1 MDASLNPQPTGPQ
14 QARQLPVRLMACLLT
29 LLAVVTML
37 AVSALT
43 PAQAAGPLILGAGSA
58 QVDAWPAVTILP
70 DPRHTLT
77 PESALAARAQF
88 NVPQSAYATLGVHKE
103 PMWLHIPVRQES
115 GSDGDWVIDIDFAVI
130 NRVDIYLTSA
140 GKVVEHYRTG
150 NLQPVEPGA
159 QPARIP
165 TTLVHLTPGTDYE
178 VLLRVENIG
187 AMILP
192 IRFSRAATFHG
203 RALNEQMLQG
213 MLTGLS
219 LCLLLY
225 SLAQW
230 ANLRE
235 PLFASYALLVAGS
248 FLFSFEFFGLGAQ
261 YIWHNNAWMSIHS
274 GGLFAL
280 MASCGAYLF
289 VQQALARPGMDR
301 TFTRLMHGGAL
312 LCVLSAAAFAADLF
326 SVDVLVAIVSTLG
339 LLPMLFGLPGAY
351 RRARRGDVVGVYFLC
366 GWAVAF
372 TSSVVLSRVISGEVG
387 ANFWSMHVLQL
398 GHVFDQLVF
407 MRILGLRTKAI
418 QTAMLRAEAS
428 TRMKSDFLA
437 NMSHEIRTPMNAIIG
452 MSRLALMAEPNPKLR
467 NYLSKIQGAGEH
479 LLGIIN
485 DILDFSRIEAG
496 KLTLE
501 EVPFDLNEM
510 LEHLASLTAIKTDAK
525 RVELVFR
532 VGAGVPARLVG
543 DPLRLGQI
551 LINLTSNA
559 VKFTE
564 QGEIVVAVKLVEQL
578 DGQVALR
585 FSVSDTGIGMNQELL
600 KRLFESFSQADG
612 SVTRKYGGTGLGLSI
627 TKQLVE
633 LMGGSI
639 HVSSTPGVGS
649 RFSFTIKLGMGSDDD
664 VALAS
669 PAALLHQVR
678 VMVVDDSATAR
689 DALVEMLGSFGV
701 TAHAAS
707 SGEQSLTM
715 LTKAEEAGEPY
726 QVLLM
731 DYMMPGWDGVET
743 IRRLHADPRLSAPPA
758 ILMVSVCTRDTVV
771 QQEGEVPLQGFLTKP
786 VGPALL
792 YHSLLQALQP
802 EADDAPAAAP
812 EEAPVAGLRMSDL
825 AALTGARILL
835 VDDNANNREVALD
848 FLSTIRMQVDV
859 ATNGREAIAQ
869 ALSNDY
875 DLVLMD
881 IQMREMDGLSATR
894 QIRADGRH
902 PDLPIIAMTAYA
914 MAGDREKSLEAG
926 MNDHVT
932 KPIDPDLLFGT
943 LLKWI
948 SPVRLAGRVGGYAG
962 AAAPVPAT
970 AAQIPAALTAAAAA
984 PAAAPAGGLAAVPGI
999 DWQMALAGVDGQ
1011 QARLQRRVRGFVEEY
1026 RNMPQTVRSA
1036 IASGQSELLQSL
1048 AHNLKSSAV
1057 YVGAAV
1063 LASLAHQLEQ
1073 ALRDGQQAPIGR
1085 LARELLAQLELV
1097 LAGLAPIAAEAA
1109 AAGAAQPLPAMQAS
1123 QAAQSEQAALAA
1135 LLRQLDACLR
1145 SDDARAEDLLQAL
1158 RAALPGDAHAVTLA
1172 ALAHAVNEIEYGI
1185 ALGPL
1190 AELAQAL
1197 QITLEEKD
1205 Q

>member
-1 MDASLNPQPTGPQ
+1 MVLAPLNQQPSGLPPASPLPT
-14 QARQLPVRLMACLLT
+14 RLIAGLLV
-29 LLAVVTML
+29 LLAVLAML
-37 AVSALT
+37 AVSALA
-43 PAQAAGPLILGAGSA
+43 PAQAAAPLLLGADTA
-58 QVDAWPAVTILP
+58 QADAWPAVTILP
-70 DPRHTLT
+70 DPERKLT
-77 PESALAARAQF
+77 PEAALAARAQF
-88 NVPQSAYATLGVHKE
+88 AVPQSAYATLGVHKE
-103 PMWLHIPVRQES
+103 PMWLRIPVRLAAGS
-115 GSDGDWVIDIDFAVI
+115 GDDWIIDIDFAVI
-130 NRVDIYLTSA
+130 NRVDIYVTSG
-140 GKVVEHYRTG
+140 GKVLEHYRTG
-150 NLQPVEPGA
+150 NLQPVAAGE
-159 QPARIP
+159 QPSRSP
-165 TTLVHLTPGTDYE
+165 TTMIHLTPGADYE

-192 IRFSRAATFHG
+192 VRFSRAATFHG

-213 MLTGLS
+213 VLTGLS

-230 ANLRE
+230 ANLKE

-261 YIWHNNAWMSIHS
+261 YLWHNNAWMSIHS

-326 SVDVLVAIVSTLG
+326 SVDTLVAIVSTLG

-351 RRARRGDVVGVYFLC
+351 RRARRGDVVGIYFLC
-366 GWAVAF
+366 GWAVSFA
-372 TSSVVLSRVISGEVG
+372 SSVILSRVISGEVG
-387 ANFWSMHVLQL
+387 ANFWSMHVLQF
-398 GHVFDQLVF
+398 GHVFDQLIF
-407 MRILGLRTKAI
+407 MRILGMRTKAI

-501 EVPFDLNEM
+501 AVPFDLNEM

-585 FSVSDTGIGMNQELL
+585 FSVSDTGIGMNPEQL
-600 KRLFESFSQADG
+600 KRLFESFTQADG
-612 SVTRKYGGTGLGLSI
+612 SITRKYGGTGLGLSI

-633 LMGGSI
+633 LMGGTI

-649 RFSFTIKLGMGSDDD
+649 RFSFNIKLGVSADDA
-664 VALAS
+664 VALSS

-715 LTKAEEAGEPY
+715 LAKAEEAGEPY

-802 EADDAPAAAP
+802 DAEKTEAPAA
-812 EEAPVAGLRMSDL
+812 EAPITGLRMSDL
-825 AALTGARILL
+825 ATLTGARILL

-859 ATNGREAIAQ
+859 AMNGREAIQ
-869 ALSNDY
+869 LALANDY

-948 SPVRLAGRVGGYAG
+948 APARLAGRASGQ
-962 AAAPVPAT
+962 AAATVQPAVV
-970 AAQIPAALTAAAAA
+970 AAAAAAATAAAAT
-984 PAAAPAGGLAAVPGI
+984 PAGSGPATADDALPAVRGI
-999 DWQMALAGVDGQ
+999 DWNMALASVDGQ
-1011 QARLQRRVRGFVEEY
+1011 RARLHRRVRGFVEEY
-1026 RNMPQTVRSA
+1026 RNMPQTARNAV
-1036 IASGQSELLQSL
+1036 ASGQGELLQSL
-1048 AHNLKSSAV
+1048 AHNLKSSAT
-1057 YVGAAV
+1057 YVGAAT
-1063 LASLAHQLEQ
+1063 LATLAHQLEQ
-1073 ALRDGQQAPIGR
+1073 ALRDGQQAPVSR
-1085 LARELLAQLELV
+1085 LTLELAAQLELV
-1097 LAGLAPIAAEAA
+1097 LAGLAPMVAM
-1109 AAGAAQPLPAMQAS
+1109 AAGVAQPSPVTH
-1123 QAAQSEQAALAA
+1123 AANAALAT
-1135 LLRQLDACLR
+1135 LLRQLYAYLR
-1145 SDDARAEDLLQAL
+1145 DDDARAEDALQEL
-1158 RAALPGDAHAVTLA
+1158 RAALPGDAHAVTLT
-1172 ALAHAVNEIEYGI
+1172 ALSHAVDEIEYGI

-1190 AELAQAL
+1190 AELALAL
-1197 QITLEEKD
+1197 QIKLEEEIE
-1205 Q
+1205 